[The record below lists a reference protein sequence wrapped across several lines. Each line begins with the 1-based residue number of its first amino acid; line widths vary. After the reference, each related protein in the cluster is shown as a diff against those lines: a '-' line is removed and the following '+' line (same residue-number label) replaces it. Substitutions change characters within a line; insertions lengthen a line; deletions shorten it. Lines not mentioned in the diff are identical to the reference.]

1 MNGFIANTDLDWHA
15 RLLAQARTALP
26 HEEVNFWRPSTRPF
40 KSLLPG
46 EPFLF
51 RLKSPANAIGGVG
64 FFQTDSVLPVW
75 LAWETFGL
83 ANGVANLREFEDR
96 LRGIRTRNRMEPGG
110 ELTIGCTLLVD
121 PVFFEEHEWVRLP
134 SDWKVRTVGGKAY
147 DLATGEGAR
156 VWRNCLERLSR
167 RLPPLA
173 ADAPPT
179 DDRYGTP
186 QLVRPRLG
194 QGGFRV
200 SVMDAY
206 GRACAV
212 TTEHSL
218 PVLDA
223 AHIRPYAD
231 HGDHDVR
238 NGLLLRSDIHRLFD
252 RGYVT
257 VTPDLVFKVSP
268 RLRDDYAN
276 GKTYYALE
284 DRRIVVPGDSRF
296 APSPDALAWHA
307 EERFLR

>member
-15 RLLAQARTALP
+15 RLLARARTGRP
-26 HEEVNFWRPSTRPF
+26 HEEVNFWRPSIRPF
-40 KSLLPG
+40 KPLLPG
-46 EPFLF
+46 EPVLF
-51 RLKSPANAIGGVG
+51 RLKSPVNAIGGVG
-64 FFQTDSVLPVW
+64 FFQTWSALPLW

-83 ANGVANLREFEDR
+83 ANGVGSLHAFEQR
-96 LRGIRTRNRMEPGG
+96 LRNIRARNRMEPGG
-110 ELTIGCTLLVD
+110 QLSIGCILLVD
-121 PVFFEEHEWVRLP
+121 PVFFEEDEWVRLP
-134 SDWKVRTVGGKAY
+134 SDWKLRTVTGKSY
-147 DLATGEGAR
+147 DLMKGEGAR
-156 VWRNCLERLSR
+156 VWRDCLERLSR

-173 ADAPPT
+173 ADAPPPG
-179 DDRYGTP
+179 DRFGTP

-223 AHIRPYAD
+223 AHIRPYAE

-257 VTPDLVFKVSP
+257 VTPDRVFKVSP
-268 RLRDDYAN
+268 RLRHDYAN
-276 GKTYYALE
+276 GKTYYAL
-284 DRRIVVPGDSRF
+284 DGRRILVPGDPRF
-296 APSPDALAWHA
+296 APSRDALAWHA
-307 EERFLR
+307 EERFLG